1 MANDSF
7 KVNFIS
13 RYRTEIDYTSFSIRI
28 LCTRQ
33 QVMGNVIPFPRNTE
47 RSLLCDDIAKM
58 SDLISFFYPHY
69 LCNFILTGYNNF
81 KMSHSHISSYIDF
94 LLHNIIE
101 DDSYILTQVSIIN
114 RESVIVK
121 N

>member
-13 RYRTEIDYTSFSIRI
+13 RFKLEMDYTSFSIRI

-33 QVMGNVIPFPRNTE
+33 QVMENVIPSPRNTE

-81 KMSHSHISSYIDF
+81 KMSHSHISSLY
-94 LLHNIIE
+94 
-101 DDSYILTQVSIIN
+101 
-114 RESVIVK
+114 
-121 N
+121 